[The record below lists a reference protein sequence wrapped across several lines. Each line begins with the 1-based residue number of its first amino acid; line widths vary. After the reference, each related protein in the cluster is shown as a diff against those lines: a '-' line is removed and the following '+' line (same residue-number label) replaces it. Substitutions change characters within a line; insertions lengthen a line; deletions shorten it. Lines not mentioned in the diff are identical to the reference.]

1 VQETLQENY
10 ETAIMRVT
18 KQLAPFFVQVYLPQ
32 QKWREDENLKSNLR
46 DFRARAD
53 VEHYYLR

>member
-18 KQLAPFFVQVYLPQ
+18 KQLDPFFVQVYLPQ

-46 DFRARAD
+46 DFRARAV
-53 VEHYYLR
+53 VEHYYLW